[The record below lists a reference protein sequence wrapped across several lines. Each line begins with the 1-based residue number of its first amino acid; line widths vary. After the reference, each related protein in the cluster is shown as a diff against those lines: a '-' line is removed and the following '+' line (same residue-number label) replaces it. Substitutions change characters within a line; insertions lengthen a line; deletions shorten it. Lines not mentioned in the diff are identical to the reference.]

1 MEQILFSKR
10 GLPMTEYFLINH
22 QDYFAAGFIIN
33 NGAAYV
39 DTAAGLDV
47 AVAVKTDAPASA
59 KTALYHQVLTH
70 PAAGSERTTL
80 TEQEQTQLTQKLDE
94 NFSLISTNNLESC

>member
-1 MEQILFSKR
+1 
-10 GLPMTEYFLINH
+10 MTEYFLINQ

-47 AVAVKTDAPASA
+47 AVAVKENTPAAA
-59 KTALYHQVLTH
+59 KTALYQQVLTH
-70 PAAGSERTTL
+70 PAAGSERPQL
-80 TEQEQTQLTQKLDE
+80 TEAEQARLTQKLDE
-94 NFSLISTNNLESC
+94 SFTLISTDNLESC